1 MKTSQE
7 RLREARCQDAEIAVA
22 KHVVAL
28 FDRLPMLCGF
38 ALKHDFELTEVSVCT
53 WPGYTAGQDLYDEL
67 LQALADL
74 AEERP
79 DAASLM
85 RGRTFARSIH

>member
-7 RLREARCQDAEIAVA
+7 RLREARRQDAEIAVA

-28 FDRLPMLCGF
+28 FDRLPVLCGF
-38 ALKHDFELTEVSVCT
+38 TLKHDFELTEISVCA
-53 WPGYTAGQDLYDEL
+53 WPGYTPGQDLYDQL
-67 LQALADL
+67 LRALAEL

-79 DAASLM
+79 EAVSLM